1 MGEAAAATSEGRIVV
16 AFDGSTDGERG
27 LEWAIGYARDR
38 GSAIE
43 VFSSSGDLE
52 YLHERTAHNAVDLV
66 TAWEQDAIE
75 MLTASGI
82 PREGEEA
89 EAAGRGGWST
99 VTSEGKAA
107 PELIEA
113 SRHASLVVLGA
124 RGHGRLGGILLGSV
138 SQHVTRH
145 AHCPVVVVR
154 GQRSPRSDR
163 IVVGVDGSESGAAA
177 LRFAFE
183 HARDSG
189 GRVVAVHGRAV
200 TAMNGPFDVTPSPQ
214 VSVQMEIADTI
225 LTSALAPFREEFPGV
240 QVESAPMP
248 LPAVRALA
256 DASMGARL
264 VVVGTRG
271 LGGFMGLLL
280 GSVSSTVLQH
290 AECPVAVVR

>member
-1 MGEAAAATSEGRIVV
+1 MGEAAASDGRIVV

-27 LEWAIGYARDR
+27 LEWAIAYAQGR
-38 GSAIE
+38 GCAIE

-52 YLHERTAHNAVDLV
+52 YLHERTAHNAIELV
-66 TAWEQDAIE
+66 AGWEQEAIA
-75 MLTASGI
+75 MLAASGI
-82 PREGEEA
+82 PRAGEEA

-99 VTSEGKAA
+99 VTSDGKAA
-107 PELIEA
+107 PELIDA
-113 SRHASLVVLGA
+113 SRTASMVVLGA
-124 RGHGRLGGILLGSV
+124 RGHGRLGGMLLGSV

-145 AHCPVVVVR
+145 AQCPVVIVR

-163 IVVGVDGSESGAAA
+163 IVVGVDGSESGANA

-189 GRVVAVHGRAV
+189 GCIVAVHGRAV
-200 TAMNGPFDVTPSPQ
+200 SAMNGPFDVTPSPQ
-214 VSVQMEIADTI
+214 VSLQMEIANKI
-225 LTSALAPFREEFPGV
+225 LTAALAPFREEFPDI

-256 DASMGARL
+256 DASMGAKL